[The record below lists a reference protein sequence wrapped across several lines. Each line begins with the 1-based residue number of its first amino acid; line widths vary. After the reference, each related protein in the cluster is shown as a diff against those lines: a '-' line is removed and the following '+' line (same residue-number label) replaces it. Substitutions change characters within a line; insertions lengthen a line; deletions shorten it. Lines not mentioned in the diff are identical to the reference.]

1 MDRTLIADVEARV
14 GQTVQVMGWVHR
26 IREMG
31 RINFV
36 LLRDRSGFLQ
46 TVWQQK
52 PEFTLESVLRVVG
65 TAKENPKAPGGVELE
80 VQEFDVLSLAD
91 PELPLPV
98 NLDPDKHNIDALLD
112 HRIVALRNP
121 KIRSIFELQSALLR
135 ALSETMHT
143 EGFYEIKTS
152 KLIGSGT
159 EGGTGLF
166 SVDYFDS
173 KVYLAQSPQFYK
185 QAMVSTGLERVFEI
199 SHAYRAE
206 KHDTPR
212 HLNEYVSFDVEM
224 AFIESELELID
235 FERRLLDRVFARLGQ
250 LCPKI
255 FELWQS
261 PLPPEGSMAKV
272 PVVDHDEAKD
282 IIGSELGR
290 KVFEIAPEGERALC
304 DWAMKTHGVDAV
316 FINGWPRKKR
326 PFYTYPKDQ
335 KTMSFDLLFRGLE
348 ITTGGRRINDYRML
362 LETLPKFGMTEQGLE
377 DYLTIFKYGCPPHG
391 GFAIGVERLTQKLL
405 NIDNVKLASPFPRD
419 RKRVRP

>member
-1 MDRTLIADVEARV
+1 MKRTLLVDVKNQV
-14 GQTVQVMGWVHR
+14 GQEVQVQGWVHR

-31 RINFV
+31 KINFV

-46 TVWQQK
+46 LVWEQK
-52 PEFTLESVLRVVG
+52 PEFTLESVLTVTGEV
-65 TAKENPKAPGGVELE
+65 KENEKAPGGVELLVRDFE
-80 VQEFDVLSLAD
+80 VLAIAD

-98 NLDPDKHNIDALLD
+98 NLDPEKHNIDALLD
-112 HRIVALRNP
+112 HRIISLRNP

-135 ALSETMHT
+135 SLSETMHR

-166 SVDYFDS
+166 SVDYFDT

-185 QAMVSTGLERVFEI
+185 QAMVSSGLERVFEI

-224 AFIESELELID
+224 AFIESELDLID
-235 FERRLLDRVFARLGQ
+235 FERRLLDQVFERLGQ
-250 LCPKI
+250 LCPTI
-255 FELWQS
+255 FDIWES
-261 PLPPEGSMAKV
+261 SLPEKGYMEKV

-282 IIGSELGR
+282 IISSETGK

-304 DWAMKTHGVDAV
+304 DWAQKKHGVDAV

-335 KTMSFDLLFRGLE
+335 KTMSFDLIFRGLE
-348 ITTGGRRINDYRML
+348 ITTGGRRINEYKML
-362 LETLPKFGMTEQGLE
+362 LETLPKFGMSEQGLE
-377 DYLTIFKYGCPPHG
+377 DYLSIFKYGCPPHG

-405 NIDNVKLASPFPRD
+405 GIDNVKMASPFPRD